1 MIRILSFV
9 AVILA
14 IGFGL
19 SWLADRPGQ
28 LLLTWQGQQVETSL
42 LVGIAAVAAVV
53 LAVMVVWWLLR
64 SIFTSPDRMK
74 RYFRTRRKDRGY
86 KALSV
91 GLIAAGAGD
100 AALARKM
107 THRTRGLLTAEDEPL
122 IHVLEAQTYM
132 IEGRHDEARAKFEA
146 MAENPETRELGL
158 RGLYLEARRLEA
170 DEAAEHYAERAAERA
185 PHLPWAGRAALEY
198 RTKNRNWDDA
208 LRLLDRQRAT
218 RMLARL
224 EADRKKAVLL
234 TARAMD
240 VLESDPRQAASD
252 AQAALKLAPGL
263 VPAAI
268 TAAKALFRL
277 NDLRRGSKILETVW
291 KANPHPDVADTYVRA
306 RVGDSVQDRL
316 KRAQKLEALK
326 PNHAESLRV
335 VASAALDAHE
345 HKTARDKAEAALRQQ
360 PREGLYLLLADI
372 EEADTGDEGRVR
384 HWMSQAVKAPRD
396 PAWTADGYVA
406 REWAPVSPVTGE
418 IDAFVWKVPVKELLV
433 PEIEGGA
440 AQPATNDPDEAIR
453 SLPPV
458 KAAEPA
464 SSAPV
469 AGQKSDETSARK
481 PIDIEGD
488 TERTTEKATIAPA
501 PTASQVSPSKA
512 PASSAPG
519 DVTPAPVVSPAPA
532 PVAAGSERMEAAVQ
546 ATSVSEAP
554 ADAASAKAGSGAVI
568 IPLQSQNPPKTTAAP
583 PKVAQAEEEK
593 KGAQIADRSAEGSK
607 PKWYQKPPLVI
618 EPHER
623 ATTMDAH
630 QEETAASERDHDEG
644 SPALQRTQNLSRSE
658 GGRPAAAD
666 PRHAER
672 AADKQ
677 RAVADESAS
686 SGKSAFRGQPVD
698 DPGVDEQADE
708 SFTARSSSRFRLF

>member
-28 LLLTWQGQQVETSL
+28 LILTWQGQQVETSL
-42 LVGIAAVAAVV
+42 LVAIAALAAIIV
-53 LAVMVVWWLLR
+53 AVMVVWWLLR
-64 SIFTSPDRMK
+64 TLFTSPDRMK

-107 THRTRGLLTAEDEPL
+107 THRTRGLLTADDEPL

-146 MAENPETRELGL
+146 MADNPDTRELGL

-170 DEAAEHYAERAAERA
+170 DEAAEHYAERAAESA

-198 RTKNRNWDDA
+198 RTKSRNWDDA

-218 RMLARL
+218 RMLARP

-240 VLESDPRQAASD
+240 VLESDPRQAAID
-252 AQAALKLAPGL
+252 AQAALKLAPGF

-291 KANPHPDVADTYVRA
+291 KTSPHPDIADTYVRA
-306 RVGDSVQDRL
+306 RIGDSVQDRL
-316 KRAQKLEALK
+316 KRARKLEALK
-326 PNHAESLRV
+326 PNHAESLRI
-335 VASAALDAHE
+335 VASAALDAHDHE
-345 HKTARDKAEAALRQQ
+345 AAREKAEAALRQQ

-418 IDAFVWKVPVKELLV
+418 IDAFVWKVPVKELRV
-433 PEIEGGA
+433 REIEGGA
-440 AQPATNDPDEAIR
+440 VQGSANDPEEAIR

-458 KAAEPA
+458 KTAEPA
-464 SSAPV
+464 PSAT
-469 AGQKSDETSARK
+469 ATAAEKRDDEPTIRK
-481 PIDIEGD
+481 PIDIEAETVKVAETAKTGAAAPSD
-488 TERTTEKATIAPA
+488 SKTRTVEPIALRDA
-501 PTASQVSPSKA
+501 P
-512 PASSAPG
+512 
-519 DVTPAPVVSPAPA
+519 PAPVVAPA
-532 PVAAGSERMEAAVQ
+532 PVAAVGGERTAAAVEVPP
-546 ATSVSEAP
+546 TSTS
-554 ADAASAKAGSGAVI
+554 ASATPAEQAPVTGGSGAVI
-568 IPLQSQNPPKTTAAP
+568 IPLQSQAQPKAVAEPATTHEAGRGTI
-583 PKVAQAEEEK
+583 AQAVE
-593 KGAQIADRSAEGSK
+593 RPAEGAK

-618 EPHER
+618 EPKDR
-623 ATTMDAH
+623 AKPAPDEAAGGTGSDVDQPAPRSD
-630 QEETAASERDHDEG
+630 TAQPAV
-644 SPALQRTQNLSRSE
+644 SPTRTIAEMQPRPRLPEKQRH
-658 GGRPAAAD
+658 AAD
-666 PRHAER
+666 
-672 AADKQ
+672 
-677 RAVADESAS
+677 SAGS
-686 SGKSAFRGQPVD
+686 KETAFRGQPVD
-698 DPGVDEQADE
+698 DPGVDEQGEDN
-708 SFTARSSSRFRLF
+708 FTARSSSRFRLF